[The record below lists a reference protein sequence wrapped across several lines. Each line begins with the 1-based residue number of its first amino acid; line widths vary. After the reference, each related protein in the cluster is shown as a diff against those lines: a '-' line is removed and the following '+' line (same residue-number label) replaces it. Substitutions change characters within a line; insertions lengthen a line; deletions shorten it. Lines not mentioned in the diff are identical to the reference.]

1 MAKYLVHKVNNC
13 RRSIAPPVEMEAS
26 TMVALAEELRGEY
39 DGQYIMIELEGAY
52 KKVYRTMSDLKLKLM

>member
-1 MAKYLVHKVNNC
+1 M
-13 RRSIAPPVEMEAS
+13 
-26 TMVALAEELRGEY
+26 TALAEELRGEY